1 MLFRSVYSSTSI
13 DLYDA
18 KTGALL
24 RHIGNITESPSSRIF
39 KDLSDEAAQYPE
51 LVSADILSYI
61 YHNINTP
68 ETYIALLDNTAGLGS
83 ELQRDESIIL
93 GNWEITYHS
102 SQIVKEFDE
111 GMFRY
116 TANDGCQFVRGEF
129 TITNKGTENDTFLPM
144 IYTVSEDPIAQV
156 TDSKREN
163 FYDCVNAVTNSK
175 CLNSTSLEAGESKDG
190 EIIFEVPDE
199 VALGTEP
206 LYIAVSLGKQIF
218 YYPLN

>member
-1 MLFRSVYSSTSI
+1 
-13 DLYDA
+13 
-18 KTGALL
+18 
-24 RHIGNITESPSSRIF
+24 
-39 KDLSDEAAQYPE
+39 
-51 LVSADILSYI
+51 
-61 YHNINTP
+61 
-68 ETYIALLDNTAGLGS
+68 
-83 ELQRDESIIL
+83 
-93 GNWEITYHS
+93 
-102 SQIVKEFDE
+102 
-111 GMFRY
+111 
-116 TANDGCQFVRGEF
+116 
-129 TITNKGTENDTFLPM
+129 M